1 MKLLVHEMME
11 IHISDK
17 ISCEGE
23 KDLISIKTDLTCA
36 SDNCSCSTDSTNQ
49 WNFEPVT
56 GCHGCLLTEIEYLDI
71 PEGIT
76 RIPFRP
82 LPAILL
88 RSVPVMRKSMNYY
101 QKKAARYQPI
111 SPNAKSNNN
120 CPKRFMN
127 PGIFSP
133 KYQRSVLSKLFSRTS
148 IGGSPISHPSP
159 TYFSPG
165 LNAGST
171 SSPMSSP
178 RSLNYYQK
186 KTFLFEPPS
195 KCT

>member
-1 MKLLVHEMME
+1 MQLLVHEMMDV
-11 IHISDK
+11 HISDK
-17 ISCEGE
+17 LSCEGE

-36 SDNCSCSTDSTNQ
+36 SDSCITDLTNQ
-49 WNFEPVT
+49 WNFGPAT
-56 GCHGCLLTEIEYLDI
+56 GCHGCLVTEIEYLDI

-82 LPAILL
+82 LPEILL

-101 QKKAARYQPI
+101 QKKAAKYQPI

-133 KYQRSVLSKLFSRTS
+133 KYQCSALSKFFSRTN
-148 IGGSPISHPSP
+148 IGVSPRSQPSP
-159 TYFSPG
+159 TYFAPG
-165 LNAGST
+165 LKA
-171 SSPMSSP
+171 SSANSPLSSP

-186 KTFLFEPPS
+186 KSFLFEPPS